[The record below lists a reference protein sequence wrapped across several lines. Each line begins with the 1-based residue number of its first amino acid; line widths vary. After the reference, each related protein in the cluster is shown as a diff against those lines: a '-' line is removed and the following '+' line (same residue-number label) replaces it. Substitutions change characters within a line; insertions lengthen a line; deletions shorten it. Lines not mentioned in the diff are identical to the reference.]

1 MEANLIRVGKGDIYR
16 KGQMAR
22 MGKRVNV
29 KRIYPE
35 TPLVGVGAV
44 VQLNDRV
51 LLIRRANDPGKG
63 LWSIPGGLVEVG
75 ETLREAAKR
84 EVEEE
89 TGVAVEIGDL
99 LDVIENIVCDESG
112 RVKFHYILV
121 DFKAKPLSGD
131 MDVTPSSEALEAGW
145 FTSEEI
151 RKLPLTQTARKL
163 LRKIGIEV

>member
-1 MEANLIRVGKGDIYR
+1 M
-16 KGQMAR
+16 
-22 MGKRVNV
+22 NV
-29 KRIYPE
+29 KRTYPE
-35 TPLVGVGAV
+35 MPLVGVGAV
-44 VQLNDRV
+44 IQLNDQI

-63 LWSIPGGLVEVG
+63 LWSIPGGLVEAG

-99 LDVIENIVCDESG
+99 LDVIENIVRDESG

-121 DFKAKPLSGD
+121 DFKAKPLSESID
-131 MDVTPSSEALEAGW
+131 ITPSSEALEAGW
-145 FTSEEI
+145 FTPEEI

-163 LRKIGIEV
+163 LRKIGIEI